1 MQQIDLITFT
11 IIILKRKK
19 ELLYLTKHST
29 HFSYGYMMK
38 ELTTKKKRIFFTHHS
53 ADRITR
59 TAFLTPVTENWLERE
74 ILHPFLLL
82 IFFKEQS

>member
-19 ELLYLTKHST
+19 ELLYLTTHST

-38 ELTTKKKRIFFTHHS
+38 DLTTKKKGIFFTHS
-53 ADRITR
+53 ADRITH

-82 IFFKEQS
+82 IIFKEQS